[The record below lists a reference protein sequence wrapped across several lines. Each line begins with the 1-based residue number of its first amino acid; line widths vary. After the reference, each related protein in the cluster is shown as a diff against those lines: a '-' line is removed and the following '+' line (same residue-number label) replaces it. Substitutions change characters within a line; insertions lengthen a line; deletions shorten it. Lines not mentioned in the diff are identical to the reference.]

1 MPHAIIIAFSYNN
14 ELPGAHAD
22 VKKMIEF
29 CNFFN
34 YTFNIITD
42 NIIIHD
48 KLFEEKIKDIF
59 TTFTDASVLNEQKN
73 NKWDGKLL
81 IYYSGHGKNDSIV
94 LSNDVLYSFKNF
106 RNLIITTVNTVLNG
120 VVLNSAD
127 VEIFWILDCCNPN
140 GLHLPFKLM
149 NNSFHFQTNSEFV
162 CPKNFKILLITSSDN
177 DEKSISTING
187 SLFTNELLL
196 LLYSLHDNLQ
206 SFIKNYD
213 NNDTIIPV
221 ATNRNL
227 SRFINQLAANIRV
240 IQHEYRQNVSIYS
253 SYIIDP
259 ILWFWITQPTVQTL
273 NIPTL
278 NKSSSNLTQPSS
290 TQPSSTL
297 TQPSSTL
304 TASVSSHS
312 SLNALIF

>member
-34 YTFNIITD
+34 YTFDIITD
-42 NIIIHD
+42 NIIIHG

-59 TTFTDASVLNEQKN
+59 TTFSGVSGASILNDQKK

-94 LSNDVLYSFKNF
+94 LSNDVLYSFKDF
-106 RNLIITTVNTVLNG
+106 RNLIISSVLTG
-120 VVLNSAD
+120 SDLNSAD

-149 NNSFHFQTNSEFV
+149 NNSFHFQTNCEFV

-187 SLFTNELLL
+187 SLFTNELLS
-196 LLYSLHDNLQ
+196 LLYSLYDNLQ

-213 NNDTIIPV
+213 TNDTIIPV

-259 ILWFWITQPTVQTL
+259 VLWFWITQPTVQ
-273 NIPTL
+273 IQP
-278 NKSSSNLTQPSS
+278 SSTPTQPSS
-290 TQPSSTL
+290 TP
-297 TQPSSTL
+297 